1 MSMRIYLV
9 QSLAR
14 TAGRTP
20 SRWGMVA
27 ALLCGLTTTGCNTS
41 GQPTASLG
49 GSRGPT
55 VSGPS
60 VAFESIDGPPPGV
73 FQQLVQKL
81 NDEATARQLPV
92 VSRQGPAHYRI
103 RGYLAA
109 HVVNNRTSYAWVWDV
124 YDADQRR
131 ALRISGEV
139 PGRAAGGDAW
149 TGADDEVLRKIAQT
163 GMDRVAAFIATPA
176 AMASA
181 PAAPSSTTYAMA
193 SAAPAPA
200 ADALPGPD
208 SARQVLVRHDD
219 FAPEASGIFRLLRP
233 SEPASAPAADETQ
246 IASAGPGVPL
256 PRHRAAR
263 PRPAVTLAAGPDTTQ
278 D

>member
-1 MSMRIYLV
+1 M
-9 QSLAR
+9 
-14 TAGRTP
+14 
-20 SRWGMVA
+20 
-27 ALLCGLTTTGCNTS
+27 LLCGLMTAGCNTS

-49 GSRGPT
+49 TPRGP
-55 VSGPS
+55 SASSPS

-73 FQQLVQKL
+73 FQKLVQNL

-92 VSRQGPAHYRI
+92 VSRQSQASYRI

-109 HVVNNRTSYAWVWDV
+109 HVANNRTSFAWVWDV
-124 YDADQRR
+124 YDAEQRR

-139 PGRAAGGDAW
+139 PGRAVGGDAW

-163 GMDRVAAFIATPA
+163 GMDRVAAFIASPA

-181 PAAPSSTTYAMA
+181 PEATIGGATYAVA
-193 SAAPAPA
+193 SANTAPE
-200 ADALPGPD
+200 ADALPRQGL
-208 SARQVLVRHDD
+208 ARNDD

-233 SEPASAPAADETQ
+233 AEPATPPAAGGTE
-246 IASAGPGVPL
+246 IAAADPVVPV
-256 PRHRAAR
+256 PRQ
-263 PRPAVTLAAGPDTTQ
+263 RPASPARKSTATVTLAAGPAATQ

>member
-1 MSMRIYLV
+1 MRSCTV
-9 QSLAR
+9 RNKAKATGS
-14 TAGRTP
+14 TH
-20 SRWGMVA
+20 SRFGVVA
-27 ALLCGLTTTGCNTS
+27 AVLCGLMTAGCNTS

-49 GSRGPT
+49 SPRGPT

-73 FQQLVQKL
+73 FQKLVQKL

-92 VSRQGPAHYRI
+92 VSRQGPASYRV

-109 HVVNNRTSYAWVWDV
+109 HIANNRTSFAWVWDV
-124 YDADQRR
+124 YDAEQRR

-139 PGRAAGGDAW
+139 PGRTAGGDAW
-149 TGADDEVLRKIAQT
+149 AGADDEVLRKIAQT

-181 PAAPSSTTYAMA
+181 SAPAGGQTYAVA
-193 SAAPAPA
+193 SIDTTRTTEAV
-200 ADALPGPD
+200 
-208 SARQVLVRHDD
+208 SRQDLARHDD

-233 SEPASAPAADETQ
+233 SEPGPAATSPADETQ
-246 IASAGPGVPL
+246 VAAATVPL
-256 PRHRAAR
+256 PRQR
-263 PRPAVTLAAGPDTTQ
+263 PVRTRPAPTTAVALAAGPDTTQ